1 VIALRDKVTAVVDKA
16 MHEDQ
21 VHVTIRLKNGKSLE
35 KYVEHAVGSLG
46 KPMSDSDLEAKFR
59 GLCTGILSKDEAGKL
74 IKLCWDVEKLKDAAE
89 LARASVPAGKA
100 KKKARTR

>member
-1 VIALRDKVTAVVDKA
+1 

-21 VHVTIRLKNGKSLE
+21 VHVTIKLRNGKNLE

-46 KPMSDSDLEAKFR
+46 KPMSDADLEAKFR
-59 GLCTGILSKDEAGKL
+59 ALCAGILSKEESGNL

-100 KKKARTR
+100 AKRAGGKGGAR